1 MQVSVI
7 IGNPNPGGR
16 TTRLA
21 EATAKHAVEAIGAAD
36 RATIELIEL
45 ATVANRLFSWE
56 DEELAALN
64 QQVANSQLIIPAC
77 PVYKASYTGLLKA
90 FLDRYSNNG
99 LAGTVALPVMMGAAP
114 NHALAVETHFRPLLI
129 ELGASVPTRGLYFME
144 SQMDDLDA
152 VVGGFMETAGPL
164 LARALGV

>member
-1 MQVSVI
+1 MQVSVV

-16 TTRLA
+16 TSRLA
-21 EATAKHAVEAIGAAD
+21 EATARHAIDAVGASAQ
-36 RATIELIEL
+36 ATIEVIEL

-64 QQVANSQLIIPAC
+64 QNVANSQLIIPAC

-90 FLDRYSNNG
+90 FLDRYGNNG

-114 NHALAVETHFRPLLI
+114 HQPSRLRPTAFFTSRC
-129 ELGASVPTRGLYFME
+129 LGAHPWSVF
-144 SQMDDLDA
+144 S
-152 VVGGFMETAGPL
+152 
-164 LARALGV
+164 GVSNG

>member
-1 MQVSVI
+1 MQVSVV

-21 EATAKHAVEAIGAAD
+21 EATAKQAVEAIGAAD
-36 RATIELIEL
+36 RASIELIEL
-45 ATVANRLFSWE
+45 ATVAERLFRWE
-56 DEELAALN
+56 DAELAALN

-90 FLDRYSNNG
+90 FLDRYGNNG

-114 NHALAVETHFRPLLI
+114 HHALAVETHFRPLLV
-129 ELGASVPTRGLYFME
+129 ELGASVPTRGLYVME

-152 VVGGFMETAGPL
+152 VIGGFMEVAGPQ
-164 LARALGV
+164 LARALGC

>member
-1 MQVSVI
+1 MQVSVV

-21 EATAKHAVEAIGAAD
+21 EATAKHAAEAIGAAN
-36 RATIELIEL
+36 RAAIELIEL

-56 DEELAALN
+56 DEELAALT

-90 FLDRYSNNG
+90 FLDRYGNNG

-114 NHALAVETHFRPLLI
+114 QHALAVETHFRPLLI
-129 ELGASVPTRGLYFME
+129 ELGATVPTRGLYVLE

-152 VVGGFMETAGPL
+152 VIGGFMETAGPL